1 MVLLLVCNLAYI
13 LLIWRYQPI
22 SLTYFSD
29 LFLPVFRVRILS
41 CKYLNKKV
49 RLLYTFKVFIKKHSS
64 LRNSIKN
71 KNRLAEFQNVR
82 HNSLSKW
89 LTVLITSLTQLFFIT
104 SLLENS
110 TQTNFVKQEVINQIF
125 QLTFHS
131 PYISVK
137 VSDLTPLC
145 TEMSLYFNILL

>member
-1 MVLLLVCNLAYI
+1 MV
-13 LLIWRYQPI
+13 P
-22 SLTYFSD
+22 TFFSD
-29 LFLPVFRVRILS
+29 LLLPVFQVQTFS

-49 RLLYTFKVFIKKHSS
+49 NLLYTFKVFIKKHSS

-71 KNRLAEFQNVR
+71 KNHLAEFQNMR

-89 LTVLITSLTQLFFIT
+89 LTVFLTSLTQLFIIT

-137 VSDLTPLC
+137 ISDLTPLC